1 MYNIVHVPPPPTR
14 KPPSK
19 GIHLRSKFLFFLRK
33 FGCLIVGC
41 IYNLITSYDSLNYI
55 GAMYVLRSLHVS
67 VSEYI

>member
-1 MYNIVHVPPPPTR
+1 MYNIVHVPPPRPENR
-14 KPPSK
+14 PPRGFISVQN
-19 GIHLRSKFLFFLRK
+19 FYFFLRK

-41 IYNLITSYDSLNYI
+41 TCNLIMPYDCLYYI

>member
-1 MYNIVHVPPPPTR
+1 MYHPPDPKTA
-14 KPPSK
+14 
-19 GIHLRSKFLFFLRK
+19 LRGDSSPFRIFIFFLRK

-41 IYNLITSYDSLNYI
+41 IYNLITPYDCLYYI